1 MRSETTAEARPSTH
15 PDAVDVVAEGKARVA
30 EPRRAA
36 KARRALVEPQ
46 FADPDRQL
54 PLEVVS
60 IAPPPVELRVKR
72 EARRAGPDE
81 RKTRYSLP
89 ERLDSPSPIGYRT
102 RLPLS
107 RESAAQAL
115 ALLTL
120 DRPTGFVP
128 TGEPISEQELF
139 EESALGV
146 LSSRQSTNF
155 RGQRQVTFGPEDSR
169 TIAGLLRQLGPR
181 DAAVLDHAAYT
192 HVVLTRPYRTL
203 FTHFLTFVGHRPL
216 LSLAGV
222 PLRALRKL
230 VTKVADIPTID
241 YLQLLHLGI
250 LADTMERAAVLASAA
265 HRQAQ
270 IHLAPFVGPED
281 RGRRSAAYKRLEQ
294 LCGLSWRDRQA
305 GWRIGL
311 VAQVGAVPEKD
322 RPPLSAALC
331 RRVAANLLAF
341 RSERIQPGVNADDKA
356 PPAYQ
361 RRQAMDVPD
370 ELTVQ
375 AGRAAFN
382 AFAHWTG
389 LEREQAKRLLLLER
403 VDVLTDNGKERL
415 RALREELERV
425 FEQIKRSLPLWA
437 ELPPARL
444 LSRQMAASKKAFAL
458 AGQRVYIGGL
468 SRREVDRA
476 GLDWELALC
485 AFGASAARGTLYC
498 ELMGVVELPE
508 DCDLLAGTCMMAGPV
523 NQNDVGKT
531 FFGNPDLLAE
541 TYGDRDPTALLVW
554 TLKAKTIADPIGNEE
569 QLLST
574 EHRGPLVGLRPGPH
588 EVVAL
593 RRRGALTPLRL
604 RGKQVNAERAFSDQ
618 ENFVTS
624 PEGDHIPGNRGK
636 PWPRAAARAKLWR

>member
-1 MRSETTAEARPSTH
+1 LEQ
-15 PDAVDVVAEGKARVA
+15 RV
-30 EPRRAA
+30 RRD
-36 KARRALVEPQ
+36 ARRAQP
-46 FADPDRQL
+46 
-54 PLEVVS
+54 
-60 IAPPPVELRVKR
+60 
-72 EARRAGPDE
+72 GE

-89 ERLDSPSPIGYRT
+89 EQLDSPSPIGYRS

-107 RESAAQAL
+107 RDGATQAL
-115 ALLTL
+115 TLLTL
-120 DRPTGFVP
+120 ERPKRFLP
-128 TGEPISEQELF
+128 ANEPISEQELF

-146 LSSRQSTNF
+146 LSSRQSTNY

-169 TIAGLLRQLGPR
+169 TITELLRQLGPR

-216 LSLAGV
+216 VSLAGV

-230 VTKVADIPTID
+230 LGRAADIPTID

-250 LADTMERAAVLASAA
+250 LADTMERATVLASAA

-270 IHLAPFVGPED
+270 VHLAPFVNAEPD
-281 RGRRSAAYKRLEQ
+281 QSNHAAIKKLRK
-294 LCGLSWRDRQA
+294 LCGLSWRERRA

-311 VAQVGAVPEKD
+311 VCQVGAVPEEN
-322 RPPLSAALC
+322 RPPISAALC

-356 PPAYQ
+356 PAAYQ
-361 RRQAMDVPD
+361 RRQEMDVPD
-370 ELTVQ
+370 ALTVQ
-375 AGRAAFN
+375 AGRALYN

-389 LEREQAKRLLLLER
+389 LQRERAKQLLLLER
-403 VDVLTDNGKERL
+403 VDVLTPQGKQRL

-425 FEQIKRSLPLWA
+425 FEQVCGSLPLWA

-444 LSRQMAASKKAFAL
+444 LSRQMTASKKAFAL
-458 AGQRVYIGGL
+458 AGQRIYIGGL
-468 SRREVDRA
+468 SRPEVEAA

-485 AFGASAARGTLYC
+485 AFGAAAARGTLYC
-498 ELMGVVELPE
+498 ELMGVVDLPE

-541 TYGDRDPTALLVW
+541 SFAHRDPTSLLVW

-569 QLLST
+569 QLLSDD
-574 EHRGPLVGLRPGPH
+574 HRGPLVGLRPGPH
-588 EVVAL
+588 EVVQL
-593 RRRGALTPLRL
+593 RSGGELSPLRQQ
-604 RGKQVNAERAFSDQ
+604 GKELNSERAFADQ
-618 ENFVTS
+618 ENFAKS
-624 PEGDHIPGNRGK
+624 PEGDEIPGNRGT